1 MKSGGSAEKKTR
13 KRKKG
18 RRNNVGKYKTRQRQT
33 DRRTG
38 SHPVSEE
45 KGALDEEHAVG
56 YDQLKNIK
64 LTTQVLA
71 YTIANLMQEKV
82 VIRTD
87 DDRYYFS
94 EVNWARL
101 ERKVLGSYSF
111 LFIIPLVAAIIFYF
125 VSKYI

>member
-1 MKSGGSAEKKTR
+1 MEETQKRSERKEKGKEEIMSESTKRVSG
-13 KRKKG
+13 
-18 RRNNVGKYKTRQRQT
+18 RQT
-33 DRRTG
+33 AGQAVIQFLKRN
-38 SHPVSEE
+38 
-45 KGALDEEHAVG
+45 GAVDEEHAVG

-94 EVNWARL
+94 EVNWAKL

-111 LFIIPLVAAIIFYF
+111 LFIIPIVAVIIFYF
-125 VSKYI
+125 LSKYI

>member
-1 MKSGGSAEKKTR
+1 MEKTQKRSER
-13 KRKKG
+13 KEKG
-18 RRNNVGKYKTRQRQT
+18 KEEVMSESTKRVRGRQT
-33 DRRTG
+33 AGQAVIQFLKR
-38 SHPVSEE
+38 

-94 EVNWARL
+94 EVNWAKL

-111 LFIIPLVAAIIFYF
+111 LFIIPIVAAIIFYF